1 MKRSTL
7 IFLVFSIIVVTGL
20 IWFGMYASREVLTAF
35 GTMNSRLETHS
46 TSVAKDNDSLLTLI
60 KDEEHIL
67 KAKEVDTL
75 VDNFKKYLESIKE
88 EMLGIKNPT
97 DYEKM
102 DQANNMFFTE
112 NGFSEKGKEFLNK
125 INQFREE
132 ILKSVDDTDIKTTI
146 SEKISTNDV
155 IDRSGKKH
163 NWLIYNFKDFPL
175 VASITKLTQM
185 QSDVSSIESDI
196 YKEYLRKQK

>member
-1 MKRSTL
+1 MKKSTL
-7 IFLVFSIIVVTGL
+7 VILVLVVMLISGVAWFLKK
-20 IWFGMYASREVLTAF
+20 ASQEVLTAF
-35 GTMNSRLETHS
+35 GTMNSRLQTNS

-60 KDEEHIL
+60 RDEEHVV
-67 KAKEVDTL
+67 KAKEIEVL
-75 VDNFKKYLESIKE
+75 VDDFGKYLESIKE
-88 EMLGIKNPT
+88 EMLGIKDPT
-97 DYEKM
+97 NYEKM

-112 NGFSEKGKEFLNK
+112 NGLSEKGLEFLNT

-132 ILKSVDDTDIKTTI
+132 ILSRVDDNGLKTDI
-146 SEKISTNDV
+146 SEKINTNDV

-196 YKEYLRKQK
+196 YRAYLRKQK